1 MYPLNRFLV
10 CLDLTPIDQTVMEYT
25 ASMTK
30 EIPGSKVYFVHVSK
44 KLEIPEEIKKS
55 FPNITG
61 PADEAIAAGIE
72 EQAEEFFRKNCNT
85 PYEIVVTD
93 GNATE
98 QILKW
103 SQVKEID
110 VIVMGLKRSLKGAGT
125 NASKITSICHASVLF
140 VPEKSAFQL
149 KRILVPTDFSKNS
162 FMALE
167 QAFVLKSTYQSE
179 VILQNVYRVP
189 VGYHYTGKEYVE
201 FAILMKHTAEKQM
214 AVFLKKHNVN
224 REEVKQ
230 LMTLDEDDKPA
241 DIIFNEAQA
250 QDVDIIVLGSKG
262 RTMAASLLMGSVAV
276 DLLRLN
282 KEVPYMIIKDK
293 KSNMDFLQAFRKL

>member
-1 MYPLNRFLV
+1 MYALNRFLV
-10 CLDLTPIDQTVMEYT
+10 CLDLTPIDETVMEYT
-25 ASMTK
+25 ALMTK
-30 EIPGSKVYFVHVSK
+30 EIPGSKVYFIHISR
-44 KLEIPEEIKKS
+44 KLEIPDEIKKS
-55 FPNITG
+55 FPDITG
-61 PADEAIAAGIE
+61 PADEVIASGIDQEAIK
-72 EQAEEFFRKNCNT
+72 FFRKHCDT
-85 PYEIVVTD
+85 PYEVVVKD

-110 VIVMGLKRSLKGAGT
+110 MIVMGLKRSLKGEGT

-140 VPEKSAFQL
+140 VPEKSPFQL
-149 KRILVPTDFSKNS
+149 KRLLVPTDYSKNS

-167 QAFVLKSTYQSE
+167 QAFVLKNTYQSE
-179 VILQNVYRVP
+179 LILQNVYRVP
-189 VGYHYTGKEYVE
+189 VGYHYTGKEYAE
-201 FAILMKHTAEKQM
+201 FAVLMRQTAEKQM
-214 AVFLKKHNVN
+214 SVFLKKNKVADEDV
-224 REEVKQ
+224 RQ

-241 DIIFNEAQA
+241 DIIFKEAQNL
-250 QDVDIIVLGSKG
+250 DVDLIILGSKG
-262 RTMAASLLMGSVAV
+262 RTMAASMLMGSVAV